1 MVKLS
6 IFQYKIVHNILYTNN
21 ILHKMKEKPYPY
33 CPYCINVEQTISYL
47 LFSCYVAKAFWSE
60 FTTWFNSISPEKK
73 SSLSKD
79 EIIYGVL
86 DDWSSCLTLNHLI
99 LIGKYFLYTNALYDK
114 RPQFADFITL
124 VHDKIDIEKY
134 IAIMTI
140 NSSAF
145 VKKWAKFS
153 PE

>member
-1 MVKLS
+1 ML
-6 IFQYKIVHNILYTNN
+6 
-21 ILHKMKEKPYPY
+21 
-33 CPYCINVEQTISYL
+33 C
-47 LFSCYVAKAFWSE
+47 VAKSFWSE

-86 DDWSSCLTLNHLI
+86 DNWSSCLTLNHLI
-99 LIGKYFLYTNALYDK
+99 LIGKYFLYTNALDDK
-114 RPQFADFITL
+114 RPHFADFITL

-134 IAIMTI
+134 IAIMTN

-145 VKKWAKFS
+145 VKKWAKFLTWIPLVS
-153 PE
+153 Q